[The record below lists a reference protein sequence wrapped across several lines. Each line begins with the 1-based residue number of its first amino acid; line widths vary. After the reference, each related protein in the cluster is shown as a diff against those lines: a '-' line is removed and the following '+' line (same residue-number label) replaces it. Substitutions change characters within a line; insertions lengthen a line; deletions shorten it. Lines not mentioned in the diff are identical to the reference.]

1 MIKSLQFRAQV
12 MTMVLWKEYA
22 QIVTKKNL
30 YPTLDYVTWEME
42 ILEINL
48 GARNADPKQPI
59 DNTLFLSTMEGK
71 VP

>member
-1 MIKSLQFRAQV
+1 
-12 MTMVLWKEYA
+12 
-22 QIVTKKNL
+22 
-30 YPTLDYVTWEME
+30 ME